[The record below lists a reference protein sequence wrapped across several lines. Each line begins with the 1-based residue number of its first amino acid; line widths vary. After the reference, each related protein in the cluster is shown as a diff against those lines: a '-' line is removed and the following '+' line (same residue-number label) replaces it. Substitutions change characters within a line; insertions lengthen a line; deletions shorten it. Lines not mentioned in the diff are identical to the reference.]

1 MMWLKIKCVI
11 SQHIFEIDVFSIS
24 WFNNWIPQGHISDV
38 NIGSKPLSKPV
49 LTQFYN
55 AIWYH

>member
-11 SQHIFEIDVFSIS
+11 SQHIFEIDVFPGY
-24 WFNNWIPQGHISDV
+24 WIPQGHISDV
-38 NIGSKPLSKPV
+38 NIGRKPLSKQV